1 MFIIPWQEVMTA
13 NPATRLQIRTAT
25 ERDLDRL
32 VEYFRTLSRSSRY
45 NRFMEPDCNFANFAF
60 QSVVQS
66 RGADRFILIA
76 EVQQQGRGVIVGEA
90 SYAVESDTGRGE
102 FAVSVGHAWHGRG
115 IGSAL
120 LSALQ
125 SRAISLGN
133 CGLFGETFKTNEPM
147 KALARKASFAFARS
161 DDWRAIRFEKQVLQQ
176 PCPWQRQDETA
187 VWI

>member
-1 MFIIPWQEVMTA
+1 MFIIPWQEAMAA
-13 NPATRLQIRTAT
+13 NATSRLQIRTAT

-45 NRFMEPDCNFANFAF
+45 NRFMELDSNFANFAF
-60 QSVVQS
+60 QRVVQS

-76 EVQQQGRGVIVGEA
+76 EVQQQGRGAIIGEA
-90 SYAVESDTGRGE
+90 SYAVESETGRGQ
-102 FAVSVGHAWHGRG
+102 FALSVGHAWHGRRV
-115 IGSAL
+115 GSAL

-147 KALARKASFAFARS
+147 KALARKAGFAFAGA
-161 DDWRAIRFEKQVLQQ
+161 DDWRAIRFEKQLLQRG
-176 PCPWQRQDETA
+176 CAWQRQNETA
-187 VWI
+187 LSI